1 MVQVRFNVK
10 TEEEDED
17 LYIRDVFSE
26 IYDNTLP
33 DVVREARN
41 RAPVRTGALRRSI
54 SAERRGV
61 TDAVVGDGV
70 PYGRFVEFGTVHIQP
85 PRRFVQSAIEDVFG
99 SFEG

>member
-1 MVQVRFNVK
+1 MVTVSFNVK

-41 RAPVRTGALRRSI
+41 RAPVKTGALRRSL
-54 SAERRGV
+54 SVERRGA
-61 TDAVVGDGV
+61 TDAVVRDGV
-70 PYGRFVEFGTVHIQP
+70 HYGRYQEFGTIYIQP
-85 PRRFVQSAIEDVFG
+85 PKRFVQSAIEDVFG